1 MSRVPEGLDR
11 TQLYVVARRVLL
23 DALVALRDQSDAVTI
38 VGAQAIY
45 LHSIDVEL
53 AVASFTSDADL
64 GLDPDR
70 LADFPLLEEAM
81 TAAGFARGVADHAG
95 SWLRR
100 ERVGSTVADIAVD
113 LLVPESLSDGAH
125 LPARST
131 ATTFVR
137 LPRPTLQRC
146 SPSWADDECGSGD
159 FVVSSLWGHGWFRH
173 ETERTP
179 EWRLSAAGQ
188 AGLP

>member
-11 TQLYVVARRVLL
+11 NELYVVARRVLI
-23 DALVALRDQSDAVTI
+23 DALVALREQSDAVTI

-70 LADFPLLEEAM
+70 LADVPLLEEAM
-81 TAAGFARGVADHAG
+81 TAAAFVRGVADHAG
-95 SWLRR
+95 SWIRS

-113 LLVPESLSDGAH
+113 LLVPESLSHGGRRSVKIPPHDRMS
-125 LPARST
+125 ARR
-131 ATTFVR
+131 V
-137 LPRPTLQRC
+137 
-146 SPSWADDECGSGD
+146 
-159 FVVSSLWGHGWFRH
+159 
-173 ETERTP
+173 
-179 EWRLSAAGQ
+179 
-188 AGLP
+188 AGLEPAVVDYDMMKVPSLTPTIG